1 MASRGLLQVLAKGF
15 YVVFSD
21 NQREACRAAPGRLGA
36 NEEQQGEGVL
46 LSPEDAGQ
54 PMGRAGGLEGARG
67 EDGRSGTGWNLL
79 RSSSILGRATWRRG
93 RRETDVGRRS
103 WWWRGRCSVL
113 WLEG

>member
-1 MASRGLLQVLAKGF
+1 MASRGLLQVLSKGF
-15 YVVFSD
+15 CVVFSD

-67 EDGRSGTGWNLL
+67 EGEVGG
-79 RSSSILGRATWRRG
+79 GGGRRG
-93 RRETDVGRRS
+93 QA
-103 WWWRGRCSVL
+103 SVSAGMCAL
-113 WLEG
+113 TMLDLCA